1 MADFAGGAVGGVELS
16 AAFEEF
22 GEFGFECG
30 ELAASLSDFGEFGFE
45 E

>member
-1 MADFAGGAVGGVELS
+1 MADFAGGAVGWVELS

-22 GEFGFECG
+22 GEFAFERG
-30 ELAASLSDFGEFGFE
+30 ELAATLSDFGEFGFE